1 MLSRCHAIISV
12 SWRRRGWDGQYGKA
26 LAELSVFG
34 PRHTTRWCSPRSRWT
49 KPRSGN

>member
-34 PRHTTRWCSPRSRWT
+34 PGHNEVMFTSVTLDEATEWE
-49 KPRSGN
+49 